1 MSYMNQSNIFS
12 QENRFTTVKEIK
24 KVIENLKMPGEKNA
38 MEKSNMPGKVKFS
51 KIWIVKN

>member
-1 MSYMNQSNIFS
+1 MK
-12 QENRFTTVKEIK
+12 NRFTTVKGIK

-38 MEKSNMPGKVKFS
+38 MEKSNMPGKVEVS